1 MLNSR
6 LHYAEDEGPPADGT
20 SLGLDPSETV
30 AGREVQPEL
39 DRLRQRAVSKVTPSF
54 LQYLK
59 KFKVIFILLKK
70 NRFES
75 TFCTK

>member
-1 MLNSR
+1 MNDAYLEYVIMLNSR

-59 KFKVIFILLKK
+59 KIKVIFILLKK
-70 NRFES
+70 
-75 TFCTK
+75 